1 MKYTII
7 GGGTAGW
14 LTALYVRHICPKD
27 EVVVVANSEIGIL
40 GAGEGTTPQFVE
52 LLEEMNIPI
61 SDIIKNAKGTFKN
74 GIKFTNWNGDG
85 GYYYHG
91 FQDYFKNTD
100 ERANADFKPYYLD
113 KISSGDSFNNINL
126 TSYISE
132 KNQVKVH
139 KQNYESYGA
148 YALHFDANLLAKY
161 LQSVG
166 LKRNIKLIDDE
177 VVSINND
184 SEGFIKSFDLKSQG
198 LMTTDF
204 VFDCTGFKRL
214 IIGQH
219 YGSKWKSYKEHLPV
233 NRAIPFFVDNDGE
246 ELPPY
251 TESIAM
257 KYGWVWKIPVQGRYG
272 CGYVFDSSFV
282 SDEDIIKELE
292 EYFGHKITSPRT
304 FSFDPGC
311 FEEVCIKN
319 CVAIGL
325 SSSFVEP
332 LEATSIWVT
341 ILMLKSWGNNKEKI
355 LEKDL
360 NIIKDFNDSMKRT
373 NLDVLNF
380 IHFHYKSKRNDSE
393 FWTTF
398 STKNKLLPFIEDL
411 NLIIKDNIIERHS
424 LTYLN
429 DLETNR
435 INPSIKHTPMFSES
449 SWLQVGSG
457 IKYYNSEMAK
467 KILNSDFKDFKKTK
481 QDLTELFELE
491 SSFMFHHNDYI
502 EELKNTQ

>member
-14 LTALYVRHICPKD
+14 LTALYVKHICPKD
-27 EVVVVANSEIGIL
+27 EVVVVASSEIGIL

-52 LLEEMNIPI
+52 LMNEMNIPI

-85 GYYYHG
+85 GHYYHG
-91 FQDYFKNTD
+91 FQDYFKNTN
-100 ERANADFKPYYLD
+100 ERANADFKPYYLN
-113 KISSGDSFNNINL
+113 KISSGDSFNDINL

-132 KNQVKVH
+132 KNQVKIH
-139 KQNYESYGA
+139 KENYESYGA
-148 YALHFDANLLAKY
+148 YALHFDANLLAKH

-166 LKRNIKLIDDE
+166 LKRNIKLIDGE
-177 VVSINND
+177 VISINND

-198 LMTTDF
+198 PMTTDF

-219 YGSKWKSYKEHLPV
+219 YGSKWKSYKEHLPL
-233 NRAIPFFVDNDGE
+233 NRALPFFIDNDGE

-257 KYGWVWKIPVQGRYG
+257 KHGWVWKIPVQGRHG
-272 CGYVFDSSFV
+272 CGYVFDSNFV

-292 EYFGHKITSPRT
+292 EYFGHKITSPRA
-304 FSFDPGC
+304 FNFDPGC
-311 FEEVCIKN
+311 FEEVCVKN
-319 CVAIGL
+319 CVAMGL

-380 IHFHYKSKRNDSE
+380 IHFHYKTKRNDSE
-393 FWTTF
+393 FWINF
-398 STKNKLLPFIEDL
+398 STKNKILPFIEDL
-411 NLIIKDNIIERHS
+411 NLIIKDNIIEKHN

-435 INPSIKHTPMFSES
+435 INPSIKHIPMFSES

-457 IKYYNSEMAK
+457 IKYYSSEMAK
-467 KILNSDFKDFKKTK
+467 KILNRDFKDFTKTEN
-481 QDLTELFELE
+481 DLTELFELE

-502 EELKNTQ
+502 EELKNT

>member
-14 LTALYVRHICPKD
+14 LTALYVKHICPKD
-27 EVVVVANSEIGIL
+27 EVVVIASSEIGIL

-52 LLEEMNIPI
+52 LMNEMNIPI

-91 FQDYFKNTD
+91 FQDYFKNAD
-100 ERANADFKPYYLD
+100 ERANGDFKPYYLE
-113 KISSGDSFNNINL
+113 KISSGDSFNDISL
-126 TSYISE
+126 TTYISE
-132 KNQVKVH
+132 KNKVKVH
-139 KQNYESYGA
+139 KENHESYGE
-148 YALHFDANLLAKY
+148 YGLHFDANLLAKY

-177 VVSINND
+177 VISINND
-184 SEGFIKSFDLKSQG
+184 SEGFIKSFDLKLQG
-198 LMTTDF
+198 TLTTDF

-233 NRAIPFFVDNDGE
+233 NRAIPFFINNDGE

-272 CGYVFDSSFV
+272 CGYVFNSNLV
-282 SDEDIIKELE
+282 SDQEVKKELE
-292 EYFGHKITSPRT
+292 EYFGHEIISPRT

-311 FEEVCIKN
+311 FEEVCVKN

-332 LEATSIWVT
+332 LEATSIFVS
-341 ILMLKSWGNNKEKI
+341 ILMLRNWSGNKNYI
-355 LEKDL
+355 LEK
-360 NIIKDFNDSMKRT
+360 NANAIREYNDSVKRT

-380 IHFHYKSKRNDSE
+380 IYFHYKSKRNDSD
-393 FWTTF
+393 FWKKF
-398 STKNKLLPFIEDL
+398 WKKDKELSFIENLNSIIQD
-411 NLIIKDNIIERHS
+411 NLIEQHS
-424 LTYLN
+424 LKYLN

-435 INPSIKHTPMFSES
+435 INPNMLHEPLFSLS
-449 SWLQVGSG
+449 SWLEVGSG
-457 IKYYNSEMAK
+457 VKYYDPKVVK
-467 KILNSDFKDFKKTK
+467 KILNRDFKEFMKTK
-481 QDLTELFELE
+481 DDLTKLFELE

-502 EELKNTQ
+502 EELKNT

>member
-1 MKYTII
+1 MKYTVI

-14 LTALYVRHICPKD
+14 LTALYVKHNCPKD
-27 EVVVVANSEIGIL
+27 EVVVIASSEIGIL

-52 LLEEMNIPI
+52 LLEEMDIPI

-100 ERANADFKPYYLD
+100 ERANGDFKPYYLD
-113 KISSGDSFNNINL
+113 KISSGDSFNDINL

-132 KNQVKVH
+132 KNQVKIH
-139 KQNYESYGA
+139 KENYESYGA

-177 VVSINND
+177 VISINND

-198 LMTTDF
+198 SLTTDF

-233 NRAIPFFVDNDGE
+233 NRAIPFFINNDGE

-272 CGYVFDSSFV
+272 CGYVFDSNLV
-282 SDEDIIKELE
+282 SDQEIKKELE
-292 EYFGHKITSPRT
+292 QHFGHEIISPRT

-332 LEATSIWVT
+332 LEATSILVS
-341 ILMLKSWGNNKEKI
+341 ILMLKNWSGNKNYI
-355 LEKDL
+355 LEK
-360 NIIKDFNDSMKRT
+360 NANAIKEYNDSVKRT

-380 IHFHYKSKRNDSE
+380 IYFHYKSERNDSN
-393 FWTTF
+393 FWKKF
-398 STKNKLLPFIEDL
+398 WKKDKELSFIENFNSVIQD
-411 NLIIKDNIIERHS
+411 NLIEQHS
-424 LTYLN
+424 LKYLN

-435 INPSIKHTPMFSES
+435 INSNMLYEPLFSLG

-457 IKYYNSEMAK
+457 VKYYDPKVSK
-467 KILNSDFKDFKKTK
+467 KILNRDFKEFMKTK
-481 QDLTELFELE
+481 DDLTKLFELE

-502 EELKNTQ
+502 EELKNT